1 MKRAHGDPPE
11 WHVGLIRVRLNER
24 DYGLK
29 RLRMSDASRHVGAEG
44 AVSYHMR
51 LMNFADGFDYAVA
64 PAVNESL
71 EGVGRR
77 LFAGELAIGKYV
89 TRAICV
95 LSRARHHGR
104 QRHQHAAEALAKSAG
119 PSSG

>member
-1 MKRAHGDPPE
+1 MGIAQYQRSCLHGQAS
-11 WHVGLIRVRLNER
+11 
-24 DYGLK
+24 GLK
-29 RLRMSDASRHVGAEG
+29 RLRVSDASRHVGAEG

-77 LFAGELAIGKYV
+77 LFAAELAIGKYV